1 MALSFEWDEEKAR
14 SNFKK
19 KRRWQNAGY
28 MKNKSNKTKKIG
40 EMRAEYNFSGG
51 ARGKHA
57 AAYRQEHSVTIH
69 KKDGTTVVQNFKLE
83 EGAIL
88 LEPDVREYF
97 PDAESVNKALRTL
110 IAIAPRKRGKLRAS
124 SKIAIPHP

>member
-1 MALSFEWDEEKAR
+1 
-14 SNFKK
+14 
-19 KRRWQNAGY
+19 
-28 MKNKSNKTKKIG
+28 MKNKPNKSKKIG
-40 EMRAEYNFSGG
+40 EMRGEYDFTGG
-51 ARGKHA
+51 VRGKHA
-57 AAYRQEHSVTIH
+57 EAYRQGHSVVIH
-69 KKDGTTVVQNFKLE
+69 KEDGTTIVQNFKLE